1 MIDTL
6 QSVSVS
12 RILIALDTS
21 GQDNHTLDIAARLAA
36 SRGVELVTLFIE
48 DQDLVHLAE
57 FPFAREIERGSG
69 AERRLD
75 SLRMTRA
82 LKSEAQ
88 RVSRR
93 LEDITRQ
100 IRLRYSLK
108 TVRGSYMAEAMAA
121 VTGTDILFLSRSMG
135 VYRRHAAVVR
145 RHLFRRPS
153 FRSGSSGTVWAWY
166 ESSPS
171 SEAALAVAAEIAA
184 GSRRLVLL
192 HSGAAG
198 ASDEEL
204 LERLRQ
210 RHPEID
216 YTVMSNVDQERLVD
230 LICPDRG
237 GLLVVHAG
245 DLAEGGHLS
254 SKFLEELGY
263 PVAVVF

>member
-1 MIDTL
+1 MIESR
-6 QSVSVS
+6 QSLSVS

-21 GQDNHTLDIAARLAA
+21 GHDNHVLDTAVQLAA
-36 SRGVELVTLFIE
+36 NRGVELVTLFIE

-69 AERRLD
+69 AERKLD

-82 LKSEAQ
+82 LRSEAQ

-93 LEDITRQ
+93 LKDITRQ
-100 IRLRYSLK
+100 IHVRYSLK

-135 VYRRHAAVVR
+135 VFRRHATVGR
-145 RHLFRRPS
+145 RSLLTRPPS
-153 FRSGSSGTVWAWY
+153 RPGHSGNVWVWY
-166 ESSPS
+166 QSSPS
-171 SEAALAVAAEIAA
+171 SEAALAVAAEIA
-184 GSRRLVLL
+184 GVNRRLVLL
-192 HSGAAG
+192 C
-198 ASDEEL
+198 SDTANDEL
-204 LERLRQ
+204 LEQLRQ
-210 RHPEID
+210 RHAGID
-216 YTVMSNVDQERLVD
+216 YTVMSAVEQERLVD
-230 LICPDRG
+230 LICADRS

-245 DLAEGGHLS
+245 DLAEGGRIS